1 MLPISPD
8 KKTEMALYFRIMV
21 RSARVKTGCV
31 TGDPSCSNKQ
41 IIRGDFDPSNFDASG
56 NYAGEDKQMPMV
68 GAVYAQNNI

>member
-1 MLPISPD
+1 
-8 KKTEMALYFRIMV
+8 MV

-68 GAVYAQNNI
+68 GAVYAQNNF